1 MTIFQ
6 EVQELL
12 AHTVEVPEHIQE
24 EMEIDEPQPVTVHE
38 ATTQT
43 VREPGTTRTVRMQV
57 DMRSKGPTKKTK
69 GSQTMPEVVEI
80 STQTDK
86 EFCPLC
92 DHKQLSIQV
101 EPISPSSPDLPSSQP
116 DPVSADDSDD
126 SDYLPSSS
134 QTTSSSDSERRPTPP
149 PTESFFLVA
158 WSALSMLLNL
168 RCCDFCQEMDMDMST
183 TTQGTMLCVLWTCK
197 SCKKVTKWKS
207 QPLVGDIPLG
217 NILLSVAILSTGALA
232 TKVIRMFQNMKV
244 ACISKRTFFRHQK
257 DYLLPSITHLWA
269 EQQAWLIACLQ
280 AEQRG
285 IVLAGD
291 GRSDSPG
298 HSAKYGM
305 YTMLELPANVIID
318 MQLVQSNEVGGATH
332 MEKEGFIRSVNFLE
346 TQQGLDIDVIITD
359 RHVQLRKW
367 IRENLPDVQHLL
379 DVWHVAKGFRKKLVA
394 LSKEK
399 DCTDL
404 KQWIDSIINHLYW
417 SVMSTDSAEPNLVE
431 AKWTSVLNH
440 IVNIHTHN
448 NELFPKCEHK
458 RLRGRAARKKWL
470 KPCSTMMVKLEK
482 LATTTYLIRDL
493 KQLSNR
499 EQTSSLEAFH
509 SLLNHYAPKMYAFS
523 YEGQLCRGLLAVM
536 HFNENSGRTQQSTR
550 SGELQYAVSLPKW
563 KKGGHTVRKV
573 LEEPTFDYVNE
584 IIKDVLDRLTYPR
597 EDVDVRDV
605 PPPLSS
611 EYQRPT
617 KETAVSQFKSRYK
630 ST

>member
-1 MTIFQ
+1 M

-12 AHTVEVPEHIQE
+12 AQPVEVPEHIQE
-24 EMEIDEPQPVTVHE
+24 EMEIDEPQPVPVHE

-43 VREPGTTRTVRMQV
+43 VRQPGTSRTVRLQV
-57 DMRSKGPTKKTK
+57 DMRPKGPTKKTK

-80 STQTDK
+80 STQTD
-86 EFCPLC
+86 EDFCPLC

-101 EPISPSSPDLPSSQP
+101 EPIIPSSPDLPSSQP
-116 DPVSADDSDD
+116 DPVSADE

-134 QTTSSSDSERRPTPP
+134 QTPSSSDSERNGHGH
-149 PTESFFLVA
+149 V
-158 WSALSMLLNL
+158 NH
-168 RCCDFCQEMDMDMST
+168 
-183 TTQGTMLCVLWTCK
+183 
-197 SCKKVTKWKS
+197 
-207 QPLVGDIPLG
+207 
-217 NILLSVAILSTGALA
+217 N
-232 TKVIRMFQNMKV
+232 
-244 ACISKRTFFRHQK
+244 
-257 DYLLPSITHLWA
+257 
-269 EQQAWLIACLQ
+269 WLIACLQ

-298 HSAKYGM
+298 HSAKYGT

-318 MQLVQSNEVGGATH
+318 MQLSNEVGGASH
-332 MEKEGFIRSVNFLE
+332 MEKEGFIRSVNFLG

-379 DVWHVAKGFRKKLVA
+379 DVWHVAKGLRKKLVA

-404 KQWIDSIINHLYW
+404 KEWIDSIINHLYW

-431 AKWTSVLNH
+431 AKWTSMLNH

-448 NELFPKCEHK
+448 NDLFPKCEHK

-470 KPCSTMMVKLEK
+470 KPCSTLTVKLEK

-493 KQLSNR
+493 KQASNR

-584 IIKDVLDRLTYPR
+584 IIKDVLDRLVHPR

-605 PPPLSS
+605 PPPLSG

>member
-1 MTIFQ
+1 M
-6 EVQELL
+6 
-12 AHTVEVPEHIQE
+12 
-24 EMEIDEPQPVTVHE
+24 
-38 ATTQT
+38 
-43 VREPGTTRTVRMQV
+43 
-57 DMRSKGPTKKTK
+57 
-69 GSQTMPEVVEI
+69 
-80 STQTDK
+80 
-86 EFCPLC
+86 
-92 DHKQLSIQV
+92 
-101 EPISPSSPDLPSSQP
+101 LP
-116 DPVSADDSDD
+116 
-126 SDYLPSSS
+126 
-134 QTTSSSDSERRPTPP
+134 
-149 PTESFFLVA
+149 
-158 WSALSMLLNL
+158 
-168 RCCDFCQEMDMDMST
+168 
-183 TTQGTMLCVLWTCK
+183 
-197 SCKKVTKWKS
+197 
-207 QPLVGDIPLG
+207 
-217 NILLSVAILSTGALA
+217 
-232 TKVIRMFQNMKV
+232 
-244 ACISKRTFFRHQK
+244 
-257 DYLLPSITHLWA
+257 
-269 EQQAWLIACLQ
+269 
-280 AEQRG
+280 EQRG

-298 HSAKYGM
+298 HSAKYGT

-318 MQLVQSNEVGGATH
+318 MQLVQSNEIGGASH
-332 MEKEGFIRSVNFLE
+332 MEKEGFIRSVNFLG

-379 DVWHVAKGFRKKLVA
+379 DVWHVAKGLRKKLVA

-404 KQWIDSIINHLYW
+404 KEWIDSIIKHLYW
-417 SVMSTDSAEPNLVE
+417 SVMSTDS
-431 AKWTSVLNH
+431 
-440 IVNIHTHN
+440 
-448 NELFPKCEHK
+448 LFPKCEHK

-470 KPCSTMMVKLEK
+470 KPCSTLMVKLEK

-493 KQLSNR
+493 KQASNR

-573 LEEPTFDYVNE
+573 LEEPTFGKLYFFHFSIN
-584 IIKDVLDRLTYPR
+584 LY
-597 EDVDVRDV
+597 VDVRDV
-605 PPPLSS
+605 PPPLSG

>member
-1 MTIFQ
+1 MF
-6 EVQELL
+6 LL
-12 AHTVEVPEHIQE
+12 EGRDI
-24 EMEIDEPQPVTVHE
+24 
-38 ATTQT
+38 
-43 VREPGTTRTVRMQV
+43 
-57 DMRSKGPTKKTK
+57 
-69 GSQTMPEVVEI
+69 
-80 STQTDK
+80 
-86 EFCPLC
+86 L
-92 DHKQLSIQV
+92 
-101 EPISPSSPDLPSSQP
+101 
-116 DPVSADDSDD
+116 
-126 SDYLPSSS
+126 Y
-134 QTTSSSDSERRPTPP
+134 
-149 PTESFFLVA
+149 FL
-158 WSALSMLLNL
+158 
-168 RCCDFCQEMDMDMST
+168 
-183 TTQGTMLCVLWTCK
+183 
-197 SCKKVTKWKS
+197 
-207 QPLVGDIPLG
+207 
-217 NILLSVAILSTGALA
+217 
-232 TKVIRMFQNMKV
+232 
-244 ACISKRTFFRHQK
+244 
-257 DYLLPSITHLWA
+257 
-269 EQQAWLIACLQ
+269 
-280 AEQRG
+280 
-285 IVLAGD
+285 
-291 GRSDSPG
+291 
-298 HSAKYGM
+298 
-305 YTMLELPANVIID
+305 
-318 MQLVQSNEVGGATH
+318 SNEVGGATH

>member
-1 MTIFQ
+1 M
-6 EVQELL
+6 
-12 AHTVEVPEHIQE
+12 
-24 EMEIDEPQPVTVHE
+24 
-38 ATTQT
+38 
-43 VREPGTTRTVRMQV
+43 
-57 DMRSKGPTKKTK
+57 
-69 GSQTMPEVVEI
+69 
-80 STQTDK
+80 
-86 EFCPLC
+86 
-92 DHKQLSIQV
+92 
-101 EPISPSSPDLPSSQP
+101 LP
-116 DPVSADDSDD
+116 
-126 SDYLPSSS
+126 
-134 QTTSSSDSERRPTPP
+134 
-149 PTESFFLVA
+149 
-158 WSALSMLLNL
+158 
-168 RCCDFCQEMDMDMST
+168 
-183 TTQGTMLCVLWTCK
+183 
-197 SCKKVTKWKS
+197 
-207 QPLVGDIPLG
+207 
-217 NILLSVAILSTGALA
+217 
-232 TKVIRMFQNMKV
+232 
-244 ACISKRTFFRHQK
+244 
-257 DYLLPSITHLWA
+257 
-269 EQQAWLIACLQ
+269 
-280 AEQRG
+280 EQRG

-298 HSAKYGM
+298 LSAKYGT

-318 MQLVQSNEVGGATH
+318 MQLVQSNEVGGASH
-332 MEKEGFIRSVNFLE
+332 MEKEGFIRSVNFLG

-379 DVWHVAKGFRKKLVA
+379 DVWHVAKGIIHFLKSFFFIRK
-394 LSKEK
+394 K

-404 KQWIDSIINHLYW
+404 KEWIDSIINHLYW

-470 KPCSTMMVKLEK
+470 KPCKYVLYILHKT

-493 KQLSNR
+493 KQASNR

-573 LEEPTFDYVNE
+573 LEEPTFGKLYFFHFSIN
-584 IIKDVLDRLTYPR
+584 LY
-597 EDVDVRDV
+597 VDVRDV
-605 PPPLSS
+605 PPPLSG

>member
-1 MTIFQ
+1 
-6 EVQELL
+6 
-12 AHTVEVPEHIQE
+12 
-24 EMEIDEPQPVTVHE
+24 
-38 ATTQT
+38 
-43 VREPGTTRTVRMQV
+43 
-57 DMRSKGPTKKTK
+57 
-69 GSQTMPEVVEI
+69 
-80 STQTDK
+80 
-86 EFCPLC
+86 
-92 DHKQLSIQV
+92 
-101 EPISPSSPDLPSSQP
+101 
-116 DPVSADDSDD
+116 
-126 SDYLPSSS
+126 
-134 QTTSSSDSERRPTPP
+134 
-149 PTESFFLVA
+149 
-158 WSALSMLLNL
+158 MLLNL
-168 RCCDFCQEMDMDMST
+168 RCCAFCQEMDMDMST

-207 QPLVGDIPLG
+207 QPFVGDIPLG

-232 TKVIRMFQNMKV
+232 TKVLHMFQNMKV

-285 IVLAGD
+285 ILLAGD

-298 HSAKYGM
+298 HSAKYGT

-318 MQLVQSNEVGGATH
+318 MQLVQSNEVGGASH
-332 MEKEGFIRSVNFLE
+332 MEKEGFIRSVNFLG

-379 DVWHVAKGFRKKLVA
+379 DVWHVAKGLRKKLVA

-399 DCTDL
+399 DCSDL
-404 KQWIDSIINHLYW
+404 KEWIDSIINHLYW

-470 KPCSTMMVKLEK
+470 KPCSTLMVKLEK

-493 KQLSNR
+493 KQASNR

-523 YEGQLCRGLLAVM
+523 YEGQLCRGLLAAM

-584 IIKDVLDRLTYPR
+584 IIKDVLDRLVHPR

-605 PPPLSS
+605 PPPLSG

>member
-1 MTIFQ
+1 IINMPSRCVAAGCSNTSSESVSVFKFPKQETLLKQWTKQVQRTRANWVPTASSTLCSEHFEADCFEETPQLMKDMGMHVRYKKVLKPNAITTIFKRSL
-6 EVQELL
+6 V
-12 AHTVEVPEHIQE
+12 
-24 EMEIDEPQPVTVHE
+24 
-38 ATTQT
+38 
-43 VREPGTTRTVRMQV
+43 GTSETETP
-57 DMRSKGPTKKTK
+57 STST
-69 GSQTMPEVVEI
+69 GSI
-80 STQTDK
+80 
-86 EFCPLC
+86 
-92 DHKQLSIQV
+92 
-101 EPISPSSPDLPSSQP
+101 EPIIPSSPDLPSSQP
-116 DPVSADDSDD
+116 DPVSADDSD
-126 SDYLPSSS
+126 YLPSSS
-134 QTTSSSDSERRPTPP
+134 QTPSSSDSERKSTPP
-149 PTESFFLVA
+149 PTERFFLVA

-168 RCCDFCQEMDMDMST
+168 RCCAFCQEMDMDMST

-207 QPLVGDIPLG
+207 QPFVGDIPLG

-232 TKVIRMFQNMKV
+232 TKVLRMFQNMKL
-244 ACISKRTFFRHQK
+244 AY
-257 DYLLPSITHLWA
+257 YLLPSITHLWA

-298 HSAKYGM
+298 HSAKYGT

-318 MQLVQSNEVGGATH
+318 MQLVQSNEVGGASH
-332 MEKEGFIRSVNFLE
+332 MEKEGFIRSVNFLG

-379 DVWHVAKGFRKKLVA
+379 DVWHLAKGLRKKLVA

-404 KQWIDSIINHLYW
+404 KEWIDSIINHLYW

-482 LATTTYLIRDL
+482 LAVTTYLIRDL
-493 KQLSNR
+493 KQASNR

-523 YEGQLCRGLLAVM
+523 YEGQLFR
-536 HFNENSGRTQQSTR
+536 
-550 SGELQYAVSLPKW
+550 
-563 KKGGHTVRKV
+563 
-573 LEEPTFDYVNE
+573 
-584 IIKDVLDRLTYPR
+584 
-597 EDVDVRDV
+597 
-605 PPPLSS
+605 
-611 EYQRPT
+611 
-617 KETAVSQFKSRYK
+617 
-630 ST
+630 